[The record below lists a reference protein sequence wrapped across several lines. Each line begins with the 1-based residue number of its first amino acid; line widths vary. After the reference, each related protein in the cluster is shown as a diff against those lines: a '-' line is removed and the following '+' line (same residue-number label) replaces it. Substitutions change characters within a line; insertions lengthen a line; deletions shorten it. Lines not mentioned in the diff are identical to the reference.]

1 VKLREI
7 KMNTALATDEYVGQD
22 FWFMRDSYTKVHKD
36 FLEEI
41 NRADDFNWI
50 NSSYIHD
57 ATGSVMLEINIDI
70 EKFIQIFIFENEE
83 EAKKEG
89 VTGDMYS
96 VFYSNMGIPSFST
109 NDKEELLSKVLEVTK
124 NV

>member
-1 VKLREI
+1 
-7 KMNTALATDEYVGQD
+7 MNTALATDEYVGQD

-57 ATGSVMLEINIDI
+57 ATGSVMLVINIDI

>member
-1 VKLREI
+1 
-7 KMNTALATDEYVGQD
+7 MNTALATDEYVGQD

-109 NDKEELLSKVLEVTK
+109 NDKEELLSKVLEATK

>member
-1 VKLREI
+1 
-7 KMNTALATDEYVGQD
+7 MNTALATDKYVDQD
-22 FWFMRDSYTKVHKD
+22 FWFMRDSYTKIHKD

-41 NRADDFNWI
+41 NKACDFNWI

-57 ATGSVMLEINIDI
+57 ATGSVMLEINLDI
-70 EKFIQIFIFENEE
+70 EKFIQIFVFENEE

-109 NDKEELLSKVLEVTK
+109 NDKKELLSKVLEVT
-124 NV
+124 NGL

>member
-1 VKLREI
+1 
-7 KMNTALATDEYVGQD
+7 MNTALATDKYVGQD
-22 FWFMRDSYTKVHKD
+22 FWFVRDSYTKVHKD

-41 NRADDFNWI
+41 NKASYFNWI

-70 EKFIQIFIFENEE
+70 EKFIQIFVFENEE

-89 VTGDMYS
+89 VTGDIYN
-96 VFYSNMGIPSFST
+96 VFCSNVGFPSFST
-109 NDKEELLSKVLEVTK
+109 NDKEELFTKVLEVTNK
-124 NV
+124 I